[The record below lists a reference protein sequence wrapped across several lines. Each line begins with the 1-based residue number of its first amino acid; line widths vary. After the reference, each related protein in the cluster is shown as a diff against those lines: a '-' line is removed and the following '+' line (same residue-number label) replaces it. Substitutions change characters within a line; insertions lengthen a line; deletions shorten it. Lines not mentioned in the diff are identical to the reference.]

1 MEKELRYFV
10 SKDLQGGDFGMYRLF
25 TIEEWREQ
33 AKEWADLDDS
43 GAVYDHLCELPKE
56 DVMDFIA
63 DFWELE
69 FRETTFTKEDIRQA
83 LSRYNELCKKVAS
96 CTKTLEELCEE
107 LNGYNLEDFLFDCNY
122 FEITAT
128 ITNIN
133 GKLSVH
139 SRIDI
144 WDSESGECLE
154 DITICELEEFV

>member
-10 SKDLQGGDFGMYRLF
+10 SKDLQGGDFGMHRLY

-33 AKEWADLDDS
+33 AKEWADLEDM

-56 DVMDFIA
+56 DVIDFIA

-69 FRETTFTKEDIRQA
+69 FRETTFTKEYINQA
-83 LSRYNELCKKVAS
+83 LSRYNELCEKVAS
-96 CTKTLEELCEE
+96 YTKTLEELCKE
-107 LNGYNLEDFLFDCNY
+107 LNGHNFEDFLFDCNY

-128 ITNIN
+128 IVKIN

-139 SRIDI
+139 SWIDI

-154 DITICELEEFV
+154 DMTISELEYFV